1 MKKQFLLLLV
11 LFPLL
16 SSCAS
21 SYNYTPRVPYPGG
34 EADEDD
40 NSDNSDDTEDEGS
53 PQTVNFY
60 LDYSHSDTPIFT
72 KTWSQLKPLGSCPEE
87 AILTDEDAAD
97 PLYPHFLGYSMYSTC
112 LDTSLIWDFE
122 TDFYQV
128 NILNLY
134 GIWVA

>member
-1 MKKQFLLLLV
+1 MKKQFLLLTV

-16 SSCAS
+16 ASCGS

-34 EADEDD
+34 EEEEEST
-40 NSDNSDDTEDEGS
+40 NSNSEEEEES
-53 PQTVNFY
+53 NQTINFY
-60 LDYSHSDTPIFT
+60 IDYSHSDTPLFT
-72 KTWSQLKPLGSCPEE
+72 KSWNQLKPLGSCPEE
-87 AILTDEDAAD
+87 AKLSDTDAKD
-97 PLYPHFLGYSMYSTC
+97 PLYPHFLGYSMYPTC
-112 LDTSLIWDFE
+112 LDTSLLWDFE